1 MKFTQKFFCTALV
14 FFLGVIIS
22 MPVNSAFAQAI
33 PGTEQ
38 QQPEVRED
46 FTDDE
51 LKLFLK
57 ANKSV
62 AMVQQEAEQKMIQ
75 AIEEEEMD
83 INRFNEIANAQQN
96 PQAEPDVSEDEMATF
111 TKAAEKVMAVQR
123 ETQSEV
129 AAAVESEGMEFTD
142 YREIMMAYQSS
153 PVVQEKLTKL
163 IEEEQGQNPDPDN
176 QNN

>member
-1 MKFTQKFFCTALV
+1 MKFTQKIFCTALV
-14 FFLGVIIS
+14 FFLGVAIS
-22 MPVNSAFAQAI
+22 MPVNSAFAQGFPDA
-33 PGTEQ
+33 GQ
-38 QQPEVRED
+38 QQEVKED
-46 FTDDE
+46 FTDEE

-62 AMVQQEAEQKMIQ
+62 AMVQQGAEQKMIQ

-83 INRFNEIANAQQN
+83 INRFNEIANAQQD
-96 PQAEPDVSEDEMATF
+96 PQAEPDFTEEEMATF

-129 AAAVESEGMEFTD
+129 AEAVESEGMEFND
-142 YREIMMAYQSS
+142 YQQIMMAYQSS

-163 IEEEQGQNPDPDN
+163 IEEEQTQNPE
-176 QNN
+176 QN

>member
-1 MKFTQKFFCTALV
+1 MKFTQKIFCTALV
-14 FFLGVIIS
+14 FFLGVAIS
-22 MPVNSAFAQAI
+22 MPVNSVFAQGLPDA
-33 PGTEQ
+33 Q
-38 QQPEVRED
+38 QQQEEVRED

-62 AMVQQEAEQKMIQ
+62 AMVQQQAEQKMIQ

-83 INRFNEIANAQQN
+83 INRFNEIANAQQDPN
-96 PQAEPDVSEDEMATF
+96 ADPGASEEEMATF
-111 TKAAEKVMAVQR
+111 TKAAEKVMEVQR

-129 AAAVESEGMEFTD
+129 AAAVESEGMEFNE
-142 YREIMMAYQSS
+142 YQQIMMAYQSS
-153 PVVQEKLTKL
+153 PTVQEKLTKL
-163 IEEEQGQNPDPDN
+163 IEEEQSQNPEN

>member
-33 PGTEQ
+33 PGQEQ
-38 QQPEVRED
+38 QQEVKED
-46 FTDDE
+46 YTDEE

-62 AMVQQEAEQKMIQ
+62 AQLQQEAEQKMVQ
-75 AIEEEEMD
+75 AIEEEDMD
-83 INRFNEIANAQQN
+83 INRFNEIANAQQD
-96 PQAEPDVSEDEMATF
+96 PQAEPDVSEEEMATF
-111 TKAAEKVMAVQR
+111 TKAAQKVMEVQR

-129 AAAVESEGMEFTD
+129 VEVVESEGMKFDE

-163 IEEEQGQNPDPDN
+163 IEEEQGQNPDN